1 MYNKPILSL
10 MNTCAK
16 TLITLCTICF
26 LIIPACRNKEN
37 NTKAERQSVKRPA
50 FRDDLPLI
58 LSFDTLSAAAIKKIV
73 YQQDSLLGK
82 DPDKES
88 NPYYHYFQARKFVFQ
103 KKRDSAL
110 IAYQKMKGLN
120 PNDDIELLKTCRILT
135 HKMVSGS
142 MVEHALMGQIF
153 AALKIAEQKHSRL
166 THYFYD
172 LLAQAYFQNGNEKKS
187 IEYAAIY
194 FKHNPFNTHA
204 VVKQRYFD
212 ISFLLASQLGDFK
225 KMAYYNAQ
233 ARRLAVQVG
242 DSLAIARTYDNEAQ
256 VYGLQLQTAK
266 ALACS
271 KIYFNYLK
279 KNNNLNGIAYNN
291 LATAFSQNKQPDSA
305 IKYYK
310 EGIAFEKRDLSVRQ
324 NDTYYN
330 GLIEAYKMKG
340 DFAHALQ
347 AADSAYAIELRNYKA
362 IEAVKVAEIHEK
374 YQTEKKDRNIAELNS
389 RNKLSETIIKQQRR
403 TLFLALI
410 IFLSVIFFFYS
421 FYRQQRLKEKNKLLK
436 SENQRLSVEQKMLQA
451 QLNPHFIFNAI
462 ANLQSLVASG
472 HIEESVCYLRSFSE
486 LLRSTLEQNRKDF
499 IEIDE
504 EIASLNNYLRLQQM
518 RYADVFDYKIIVD
531 DQLNLNDTLIPPML
545 VQPFVEN
552 AIEHG
557 FRNIGYKGLLTISFK
572 IKDGLLAIE
581 IDDNGSGLGT
591 KPNQNLKKQSLAQV
605 ILKERIDLLFTAN
618 GQQAQFKVSD
628 KRTNAVT
635 GVFVEILIPIVND

>member
-1 MYNKPILSL
+1 MYDKPILSL
-10 MNTCAK
+10 MNTCAR

-37 NTKAERQSVKRPA
+37 TPKAEHEFVKKTA
-50 FRDDLPLI
+50 FRDDLSLI
-58 LSFDTLSAAAIKKIV
+58 LSFDTLSAAAIKKKI
-73 YQQDSLLGK
+73 YQQDSLLSKGT
-82 DPDKES
+82 DKES
-88 NPYYHYFQARKFVFQ
+88 NPYYHYFHGRKYVFE
-103 KKRDSAL
+103 KKRDSGL

-120 PNDDIELLKTCRILT
+120 PDDDIELLRTCRILT

-142 MVEHALMGQIF
+142 MVEPLLMSQIF
-153 AALKIAEQKHSRL
+153 AALKISEHSHSRL
-166 THYFYD
+166 TYYFYD

-194 FKHNPFNTHA
+194 YKHNPFNTHP

-212 ISFLLASQLGDFK
+212 ISFLLATRMGDFK
-225 KMAYYNAQ
+225 KMIYYNAQ
-233 ARRLAVQVG
+233 ARRLAEQVG

-256 VYGLQLQTAK
+256 IYSRQLQPAK

-279 KNNNLNGIAYNN
+279 KNNNLNGVAYNN

-310 EGIAFEKRDLSVRQ
+310 AGIVFEKGDVSVRQ
-324 NDTYYN
+324 KDIYYN

-347 AADSAYAIELRNYKA
+347 AADSAYTIELRNFKA

-374 YQTEKKDRNIAELNS
+374 YQTEKKDRNIAELNN
-389 RNKLSETIIKQQRR
+389 RNKLNETIIEQQRW
-403 TLFLALI
+403 TLFLAAL
-410 IFLSVIFFFYS
+410 IFFSIVFLFYVI
-421 FYRQQRLKEKNKLLK
+421 YRQQRLREKNKLLK
-436 SENQRLSVEQKMLQA
+436 SDNQRLSVEQKMLQA

-472 HIEESVCYLRSFSE
+472 HKEESVCYLRSFSG
-486 LLRSTLEQNRKDF
+486 LLRGVLEQNRKDF
-499 IEIDE
+499 IEIEE
-504 EIASLNNYLRLQQM
+504 EIVSLNNYLQLQQM
-518 RYADVFDYKIIVD
+518 RYADVFDYKITVD
-531 DQLNLNDTLIPPML
+531 GQLDQNQTLIPPML

-557 FRNIGYKGLLTISFK
+557 FRNIAYKGLLTISFG
-572 IKDGLLAIE
+572 IKNNFLVIE
-581 IDDNGSGLGT
+581 IDDNGSGLT
-591 KPNQNLKKQSLAQV
+591 KKVDQNQKKQSLAQV
-605 ILKERIDLLFTAN
+605 ILKERFDLLFTAK
-618 GQQAQFKVSD
+618 GQQAWFKVND
-628 KRTNAVT
+628 KDASMAT
-635 GVFVEILIPIVND
+635 GVFVEIIIPIIND

>member
-1 MYNKPILSL
+1 
-10 MNTCAK
+10 MNTCARI
-16 TLITLCTICF
+16 LISLCTICF
-26 LIIPACRNKEN
+26 LISPACRNKEN
-37 NTKAERQSVKRPA
+37 TDKTQRLSVKKTASP
-50 FRDDLPLI
+50 DNLSLI
-58 LSFDTLSAAAIKKIV
+58 LSFDTLSTAAIKKIV

-88 NPYYHYFQARKFVFQ
+88 NPYYHYFHARKYVFE
-103 KKRDSAL
+103 KKRDSGL
-110 IAYQKMKGLN
+110 MAYQKMKGLKA
-120 PNDDIELLKTCRILT
+120 NDDIELLKTCRILT

-142 MVEHALMGQIF
+142 MVEPALMGQIF
-153 AALKIAEQKHSRL
+153 AALKISEQTHSRL
-166 THYFYD
+166 TYYFYD

-187 IEYAAIY
+187 MEYAAIY
-194 FKHNPFNTHA
+194 FKHNPFNNHL
-204 VVKQRYFD
+204 VIKQRYYD
-212 ISFLLASQLGDFK
+212 ISFLLASRLNDFK
-225 KMAYYNAQ
+225 KMAYYNTQ
-233 ARRLAVQVG
+233 ARRLAEQVG
-242 DSLAIARTYDNEAQ
+242 DSLAIARTYDNQAQ
-256 VYGLQLQTAK
+256 IYSLQLQSAK

-279 KNNNLNGIAYNN
+279 KTNNLNGIAYNN
-291 LATAFSQNKQPDSA
+291 LATAFSKNKQPDSA

-310 EGIAFEKRDLSVRQ
+310 EGIAFEKRDVSIRQ
-324 NDTYYN
+324 KDIYYN

-347 AADSAYAIELRNYKA
+347 AADSAYSIELGNYKA

-374 YQTEKKDRNIAELNS
+374 YETEKKDRNIAELNS
-389 RNKLSETIIKQQRR
+389 RNKLNETIIKQQRW

-410 IFLSVIFFFYS
+410 IFLSVVSFFYS
-421 FYRQQRLKEKNKLLK
+421 FYRQQRLREKNKLLK
-436 SENQRLSVEQKMLQA
+436 SENKRLSVEQKMLQA

-462 ANLQSLVASG
+462 ANLQSLIASG
-472 HIEESVCYLRSFSE
+472 HSEESVCYLRSFSE

-531 DQLNLNDTLIPPML
+531 DQLDLNQTLIPPML

-557 FRNIGYKGLLTISFK
+557 FRNIAYKGLLAISFK

-581 IDDNGSGLGT
+581 IDDNGSGLGA
-591 KPNQNLKKQSLAQV
+591 KPHDNPKKQSLAQV

-618 GQQAQFKVSD
+618 GQQAQFKVWD

>member
-1 MYNKPILSL
+1 MYDKPILSL
-10 MNTCAK
+10 MNTCAR
-16 TLITLCTICF
+16 TLIILCTICF
-26 LIIPACRNKEN
+26 LIIPACRNKEIPP
-37 NTKAERQSVKRPA
+37 KAERQSVKKTV
-50 FRDDLPLI
+50 FRDDLSLI
-58 LSFDTLSAAAIKKIV
+58 LSLDTLSSAAVKKIV

-88 NPYYHYFQARKFVFQ
+88 NPYYHYFHARKYVYQ
-103 KKRDSAL
+103 KKRDSGL
-110 IAYQKMKGLN
+110 IAYQKMKGLK
-120 PNDDIELLKTCRILT
+120 PNDDIELLKTYRVLT
-135 HKMVSGS
+135 HKMAGGS
-142 MVEHALMGQIF
+142 MVEPALMGQIF
-153 AALKIAEQKHSRL
+153 AALKIAEQTHSRL
-166 THYFYD
+166 TYSFYD
-172 LLAQAYFQNGNEKKS
+172 LLAQAYFQNHNEKKS

-194 FKHNPFNTHA
+194 FKHNPFNTHP
-204 VVKQRYFD
+204 VIKQRYFD
-212 ISFLLASQLGDFK
+212 ISFLLASRLGDFK
-225 KMAYYNAQ
+225 KMVHFNAQ
-233 ARRLAVQVG
+233 ARRLAKQVG

-256 VYGLQLQTAK
+256 VYSRQLQTAK

-279 KNNNLNGIAYNN
+279 KTNNLNGIAYNN
-291 LATAFSQNKQPDSA
+291 LATAFSQDKQPDSA

-310 EGIAFEKRDLSVRQ
+310 AGIAFEKRDASARQ
-324 NDTYYN
+324 KDVYYN
-330 GLIEAYKMKG
+330 GLLEAYKMKG
-340 DFAHALQ
+340 DLAHALQ
-347 AADSAYAIELRNYKA
+347 AADSAYTIELGNYKA

-389 RNKLSETIIKQQRR
+389 RNKLNETIIKQQRW
-403 TLFLALI
+403 TLFLVLM
-410 IFLSVIFFFYS
+410 IFLSIVSFFYS
-421 FYRQQRLKEKNKLLK
+421 FYRQQRLREKNKLLK
-436 SENQRLSVEQKMLQA
+436 SENQRLNVEQKMLQA

-518 RYADVFDYKIIVD
+518 RYADVFDYKIVVD
-531 DQLNLNDTLIPPML
+531 DQLNLNQTLIPPML

-557 FRNIGYKGLLTISFK
+557 FRNIGYKGLLSISFK

-581 IDDNGSGLGT
+581 IEDNGSGLGP
-591 KPNQNLKKQSLAQV
+591 KPNENPKKQSLAQV

-628 KRTNAVT
+628 KRINAVT
-635 GVFVEILIPIVND
+635 GVFVEIQIPIVND